1 MSVGGIRDGRGRVM
15 TAHPGSATYKR
26 GYLLAS
32 LRAGA
37 IALILLTVLLALVLT

>member
-1 MSVGGIRDGRGRVM
+1 MRDGRGSGM

-32 LRAGA
+32 LRAA
-37 IALILLTVLLALVLT
+37 AVALILLTVLLALVLT

>member
-1 MSVGGIRDGRGRVM
+1 M

-32 LRAGA
+32 LRAGVV
-37 IALILLTVLLALVLT
+37 ALILLTVLLVLILT